1 MDAVDEHL
9 PLSPDVDEALAAR
22 PFAAPALIL
31 CGRQD
36 AMVGYRDQL
45 RLIQHLPRCTYAVLD
60 ISGHNLQ
67 FEHSELFTSLTAD
80 WLTRLL
86 EESH

>member
-1 MDAVDEHL
+1 
-9 PLSPDVDEALAAR
+9 
-22 PFAAPALIL
+22 
-31 CGRQD
+31 
-36 AMVGYRDQL
+36 MVGYRDQL

-67 FEHSELFTSLTAD
+67 FEQPELFTSLTAD

-86 EESH
+86 SQPAFEA